1 LVPGDLKGRAIFPK
15 LDYWKM
21 LPVAIK
27 IVVVE
32 LLSNFGCNTA
42 LKTKRAIYWSA
53 LLVVLN

>member
-1 LVPGDLKGRAIFPK
+1 
-15 LDYWKM
+15 M